1 MAVQNFKSAARYDL
15 DTVRIFMPELR
26 DQAAVSAR
34 GAAMYLLDHIIDFYR
49 GLSGEIPDWVPDVLE
64 FERKKVLHP
73 RTRYAARVR
82 EQFSG
87 TFLEKGMERAVRL
100 QEECCKGLQ
109 DTCCEQLFLI

>member
-1 MAVQNFKSAARYDL
+1 
-15 DTVRIFMPELR
+15 MPELR
-26 DQAAVSAR
+26 DEAAVSAR
-34 GAAMYLLDHIIDFYR
+34 RAAVYLLDRIIDFYR